1 MKFIIASL
9 FSVFLFVG
17 PAQAQ
22 DFCADLCPTSCTL
35 TATDALAVLN
45 AAVGLDPGMC
55 GSSTTSTT
63 TTTTT
68 STTTTTTSTTS
79 TTVPDTT
86 TTTTTTMPTGGCTEG
101 ELCCIEVCVNNKNFM
116 TICLNEYNDC
126 INIGEFTE
134 PQCRTFA
141 QETCTI

>member
-1 MKFIIASL
+1 MKLIVSSL

-68 STTTTTTSTTS
+68 STTSTTS

-101 ELCCIEVCVNNKNFM
+101 ELCCIEVCVDNKNFM
-116 TICLNEYNDC
+116 TICLNEYNNC
-126 INIGEFTE
+126 ISIGELTE
-134 PQCRTFA
+134 PQCRTLA

>member
-1 MKFIIASL
+1 MRFIVASL

-17 PAQAQ
+17 SAQAQ
-22 DFCADLCPTSCTL
+22 DFCVDLCPTSCTL

-55 GSSTTSTT
+55 GSSTTSTST

-68 STTTTTTSTTS
+68 STTTSTTSTTS

-86 TTTTTTMPTGGCTEG
+86 TTTTTMPTGECNSGDPCCVEFCINHEDVRNACLVDYNECIDDG
-101 ELCCIEVCVNNKNFM
+101 ELTEQVCRVQAQSP
-116 TICLNEYNDC
+116 C
-126 INIGEFTE
+126 
-134 PQCRTFA
+134 TF
-141 QETCTI
+141 